1 MSQCPKRFWSI
12 GIWDFIGSE
21 ANCLASDGRSP
32 GIRRGGEFG
41 RLGIGYSEMFNK
53 FFRKFSK
60 DIGIDLGTANTLVYV
75 RGRGI
80 VINEPS
86 VVAVNQKTGAIV
98 AIGAEAKRMVG
109 RTPAQITA
117 TRPLIAGVVSDFE
130 VTEEMLKYFIR
141 KVHERGSALF
151 ARPRVVIGIPSGV
164 TEVEKRA
171 VEDATKSAGAS
182 EVYLVEEPMAAAIG
196 VRLPVQEAVG
206 SLIVDIGGG
215 TTDIAVISLG
225 GIVISKNLK
234 IAGDKLNEDIIRF
247 ARDEFKLLLGERTA
261 EDIKIAIGSAYE
273 LDEPLEAMMRG
284 RDLITGLPK
293 EIVVDDADI
302 RRAMR
307 HSINVL
313 VHAIKA
319 AIEETPP
326 ELVADIMHRGI
337 VLVGGGSLLRGL
349 DRLIREE
356 THVPVRVAD
365 DSLTAVVRGAGIIL
379 EDIDALRE
387 VLVSTE
393 YERVPA

>member
-1 MSQCPKRFWSI
+1 
-12 GIWDFIGSE
+12 
-21 ANCLASDGRSP
+21 
-32 GIRRGGEFG
+32 
-41 RLGIGYSEMFNK
+41 MFNK
-53 FFRKFSK
+53 FFGYFSK

-86 VVAVNQKTGAIV
+86 VVAVNQKTGQIV
-98 AIGAEAKRMVG
+98 AIGTEAKRMVG
-109 RTPAQITA
+109 RTPAQIVA
-117 TRPLIAGVVSDFE
+117 TRPLVAGVVSDFE

-141 KVHERGSALF
+141 KVHDRTSAFF

-171 VEDATKSAGAS
+171 VEDAARNAGAR

-196 VRLPVQEAVG
+196 VRLPVQEAIG

-225 GIVISKNLK
+225 GIVVSKNLK
-234 IAGDKLNEDIIRF
+234 IAGDKFNEDIIRF

-273 LDEPLEAMMRG
+273 LPEPLEAMMRG
-284 RDLITGLPK
+284 RDLVTGLPK
-293 EIVVDDADI
+293 EIVVDDVDI

-313 VHAIKA
+313 VNAIKA
-319 AIEETPP
+319 TVEETPP

-349 DRLIREE
+349 DRLISEE
-356 THVPVRVAD
+356 THIPVRVAE
-365 DSLTAVVRGAGIIL
+365 DSLTAVVRGTGIIL
-379 EDIDALRE
+379 EDVDALRE
-387 VLVSTE
+387 VLVSTD
-393 YERVPA
+393 YEKVPA